1 MFYENLFLC
10 LQLKWFQE
18 LNRLLK
24 IEMQIPEIIYLYDY
38 FEVSVKIRN
47 ISSKPMN
54 LLIETKDDESEMVT
68 NKANNFDYMPGVISQ
83 IKFQSLGMFNCNED
97 KIFKLKFLATKF
109 GYTYLPNF
117 SINDIL
123 SNLRIYIV
131 QTNKIFIQ
139 NTRNLKNVQ
148 NVLNRKISTS
158 L

>member
-1 MFYENLFLC
+1 MFYENLFLF
-10 LQLKWFQE
+10 LQLKWYQE

-24 IEMQIPEIIYLYDY
+24 IQITIPDNICLYDY

-54 LLIETKDDESEMVT
+54 LLIETKDDESEMVL
-68 NKANNFDYMPGVISQ
+68 NKVNNFEYMPGIISQ

-109 GYTYLPNF
+109 GFTYLLNF
-117 SINDIL
+117 SINDTL

-139 NTRNLKNVQ
+139 NNKDLKRQ
-148 NVLNRKISTS
+148 NPLNHMISKT

>member
-1 MFYENLFLC
+1 
-10 LQLKWFQE
+10 
-18 LNRLLK
+18 
-24 IEMQIPEIIYLYDY
+24 
-38 FEVSVKIRN
+38 
-47 ISSKPMN
+47 
-54 LLIETKDDESEMVT
+54 
-68 NKANNFDYMPGVISQ
+68 MPGVISQ

-148 NVLNRKISTS
+148 NVLNRKMSTS
-158 L
+158 IY